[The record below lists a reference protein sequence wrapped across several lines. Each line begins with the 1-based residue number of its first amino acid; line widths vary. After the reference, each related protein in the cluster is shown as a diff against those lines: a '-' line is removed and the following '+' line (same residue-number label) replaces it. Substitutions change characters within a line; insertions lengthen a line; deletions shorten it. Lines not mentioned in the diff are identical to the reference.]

1 MGAGGARTLSTSVGT
16 LGAMSA
22 GDRSRRALSFGSVA
36 EDYDRF
42 RPGPPPEAVSWV
54 LPHQCEDVV
63 EIGAGTGGLT
73 RLLVRRVHHVTA
85 VEPDSRMAGVLSA
98 RVPGVTVLSGRAEE
112 LPVPDGSVDA
122 VVGSSMWHWVDE
134 PVAAAEAARVL
145 RPGGVLGLLW
155 SGPDRSRKWVADL
168 LAGSSGSPEAPTGE
182 DGLRRRRHEVHLP
195 PELPF
200 SVPETHTVDWSR
212 AVTAEELVGLA
223 GTYSRF
229 IVLHEGD
236 KTRLLERLADT
247 IGRHPE
253 LAGGA
258 AIDLPMRCTCWRAVR
273 EV

>member
-1 MGAGGARTLSTSVGT
+1 MPDASVGT
-16 LGAMSA
+16 VGDMSVA
-22 GDRSRRALSFGSVA
+22 DRSRRALSFGSVA

-54 LPHQCEDVV
+54 LPHPCEDVV
-63 EIGAGTGGLT
+63 EIGAGTGALT
-73 RLLVRRVHHVTA
+73 RLLVRQVDHVTA
-85 VEPDSRMAGVLSA
+85 VEPDSRMAGVLA
-98 RVPGVTVLSGRAEE
+98 AHLPGVTVLSGRAEE

-134 PVAAAEAARVL
+134 PVAGAEAARVL

-168 LAGSSGSPEAPTGE
+168 LAGSRGSPVAPTGE
-182 DGLRRRRHEVHLP
+182 HGLRRPRHEVHLP

-229 IVLHEGD
+229 IVLDEGD

-253 LAGGA
+253 LADGA

-273 EV
+273 GA